1 MPNMP
6 LGDHRRPCYQ
16 PSTNQEIVM
25 ELIVMILA
33 PLPIGFFVRNRLAD
47 YIVYIAIHAF
57 VFTFQSLVL
66 VLEWARGSQEAFGG
80 SFPHYEM
87 SEVWGYGA
95 VNLLIYLVGL
105 GLVTLG
111 YRLGS
116 MRRAKQTEA
125 VSLDPVG

>member
-1 MPNMP
+1 V
-6 LGDHRRPCYQ
+6 
-16 PSTNQEIVM
+16 PSTVNPEELVM

-33 PLPIGFFVRNRLAD
+33 PFPIGYLVRNRLAA
-47 YIVYIAIHAF
+47 YVVYIAIHAY

-87 SEVWGYGA
+87 SEVWGYGLL
-95 VNLLIYLVGL
+95 NLLIYLVGL

-116 MRRAKQTEA
+116 KHRARQTES